1 MSPSVLSLL
10 LTLAA
15 LAHCQGPDHDNR
27 PSSLLRPSM
36 LRNHHDKTPS
46 TLQNPHHN
54 IPSRLLCNSHKQ
66 TFPRLSTGDAQ
77 RPKGRSPRTGRDQ
90 KSGYL
95 LNFKDDCDHAPDSQG
110 EYTRATLKI
119 DFPKVWTLCVAV
131 SVEAFRTGY
140 NNVQMFTL
148 YREDG
153 QYYTGLTRVGNQY
166 NLYTSTW
173 ASFLFYTSFQPSIYL
188 TDWVRACLST
198 DFTTG
203 MFVLVV
209 DGEILQNVGELQ

>member
-1 MSPSVLSLL
+1 MSPSVLSML

-15 LAHCQGPDHDNR
+15 LVYCQGPDPDNR
-27 PSSLLRPSM
+27 PSTLLQPST
-36 LRNHHDKTPS
+36 LLNPHDKTPS
-46 TLQNPHHN
+46 ILKNLHHSRPSRILRNPHEQA
-54 IPSRLLCNSHKQ
+54 RD
-66 TFPRLSTGDAQ
+66 RLST
-77 RPKGRSPRTGRDQ
+77 GRSPRTGLDN
-90 KSGYL
+90 KSDYL
-95 LNFKDDCDHAPDSQG
+95 LNFMDDCDHAPDSQG
-110 EYTRATLKI
+110 DYTRATLKI